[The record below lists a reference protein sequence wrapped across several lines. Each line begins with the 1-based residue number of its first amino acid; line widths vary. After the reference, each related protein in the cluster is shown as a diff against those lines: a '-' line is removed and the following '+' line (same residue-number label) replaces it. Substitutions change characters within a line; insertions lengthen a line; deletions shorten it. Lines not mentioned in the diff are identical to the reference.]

1 MIRALAPDRADQAFN
16 IAILPGRAVRRG
28 PVPDPHCSHTSLEC
42 NTECSVVVAN
52 EIFRCSVP
60 GKRFGDLARQPLGR
74 RIAGH
79 REPQQPPPLVPEN
92 QKCEKLLE
100 LKVREDSAELLNL
113 VDELSSLSV
122 IEASD
127 LAKVLQD
134 KWRISSTISGS
145 AGPRVPAQDGN
156 TS

>member
-1 MIRALAPDRADQAFN
+1 MVYSA
-16 IAILPGRAVRRG
+16 
-28 PVPDPHCSHTSLEC
+28 TSLEC

-100 LKVREDSAELLNL
+100 RNRRNHKQINRRNPLRMIAK
-113 VDELSSLSV
+113 
-122 IEASD
+122 EA
-127 LAKVLQD
+127 LPGLQ
-134 KWRISSTISGS
+134 WPILPGHTI
-145 AGPRVPAQDGN
+145 
-156 TS
+156 